1 MNLAGLSQFH
11 ENEALISAAQS
22 IAGRLAL
29 WAVAIG
35 LLAWHEVSLLM
46 LAALSLVMIF
56 PVQRHAL
63 LSLAAAGMIVEKMLE
78 ATDLHWQ
85 DHVVQLAALLAA
97 GIGGLYIAYLL
108 VKHFQKWPA
117 VIRRFPILTLH
128 ASIWLVL
135 SLSTLP
141 MLGALAMAPFLVW
154 RLSYMVALGSRGKA
168 GATRF
173 RDHLFYLVPVYGG
186 TQTPYGK
193 GLEFLSRHEAL
204 EPESFARS
212 QLAGIKLLL
221 LAILWIVVLE
231 TMDVFL
237 FGKTARYLTI
247 WPADWSFDL
256 PGLAEHL
263 RTGIYPAWYQ
273 GWAAVYLELFQAVL
287 RLAVAGHVIIG
298 CLRLLGFN
306 VFRNTYK
313 PLLAES
319 ILEFWNRFYYYFKE
333 LLVDFFFYP
342 AYLRLRSLGP
352 RARMFVAVFAA
363 AFMGNMYHH
372 ILASP
377 DTVIHLDLAG
387 FWIAWGSRFVY
398 CFLLAVGIWVSM
410 LRQQKLRLT
419 GVKASLPLRLRRI
432 AGVWTFYGLIHVWS
446 ISPQD
451 ASIGDRLAFF
461 MSLFSL

>member
-193 GLEFLSRHEAL
+193 G
-204 EPESFARS
+204 
-212 QLAGIKLLL
+212 
-221 LAILWIVVLE
+221 
-231 TMDVFL
+231 L